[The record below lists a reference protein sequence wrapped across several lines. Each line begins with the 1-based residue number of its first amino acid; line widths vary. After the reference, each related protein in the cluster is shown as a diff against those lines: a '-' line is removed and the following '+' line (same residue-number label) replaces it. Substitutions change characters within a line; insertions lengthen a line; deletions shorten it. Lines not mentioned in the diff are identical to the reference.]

1 MTHLVALL
9 HSPQVLKDLC
19 DLVEDNDT
27 LVTSAFDA
35 LIEHGKVTQ
44 YAPPLW
50 VDLSPCLTASKDDVQ
65 FGRKVRVVGA
75 RVVFRRR
82 W

>member
-1 MTHLVALL
+1 MSKASSAAIDIAFAIQCLMTHLVALL

-19 DLVEDNDT
+19 DLVGDNDT

-35 LIEHGKVTQ
+35 LIEHDKIAQ

-50 VDLSPCLTASKDDVQ
+50 VDLSPCLDSV
-65 FGRKVRVVGA
+65 
-75 RVVFRRR
+75 
-82 W
+82 